1 MNMAEPCRW
10 VRSIYRDSLTHTH
23 SNMQLVQGR
32 TQIEKARQ
40 IRDTL
45 GFFTAARYMARR
57 GWSIESA
64 RFVLL
69 GV

>member
-1 MNMAEPCRW
+1 MKNQ
-10 VRSIYRDSLTHTH
+10 III
-23 SNMQLVQGR
+23 QGK

-45 GFFTAARYMARR
+45 GAFTAARYMARR
-57 GWSIESA
+57 GWSLEAA

>member
-1 MNMAEPCRW
+1 MNMTEPCRW
-10 VRSIYRDSLTHTH
+10 VRSIYRDCLTHKH

-45 GFFTAARYMARR
+45 GAFTAARYMAKR
-57 GWSIESA
+57 GWSLESA